1 MKTIIYLLIG
11 GLIIVSGCNTLSK
24 KSEKASQTQHLK
36 AILFAEQSPVI
47 DGRATEPVWKQ
58 QEWQS
63 LDQNWVG
70 ETYSSEDFEGKYKLA
85 WDKNYIYV
93 LAEIKDDTL
102 IDIHPDGLDRY
113 WDDDCLEIFID
124 EDASGGNH
132 QYNHQAFAYHIS
144 LDQRVTDMGLDS
156 TAIYLDSHINSK
168 HRRKGDISTW
178 EVSMKLFDSTFQ
190 EAGSNTAATLSEG
203 KKIGFAL
210 AYCDNDTSKTRENFI
225 GSEVVE
231 GEDKNRG
238 WIDAGIFREYTLT
251 K

>member
-1 MKTIIYLLIG
+1 MKTMMYLL
-11 GLIIVSGCNTLSK
+11 LVSLMIVSGCNAPSK
-24 KSEKASQTQHLK
+24 KSEKVSQDQTLN

-47 DGRATEPVWKQ
+47 DAKATEPVWEQ
-58 QEWQS
+58 QQWQH

-70 ETYSSEDFEGKYKLA
+70 EPYTAEDFEGKYKLA
-85 WDKNYIYV
+85 WDQNYIYV
-93 LAEIKDDTL
+93 LAEIRDDTL

-144 LDQRVTDMGLDS
+144 LDQRVTDMGVDS
-156 TAIYLDSHINSK
+156 TAIYLDSHVNSK
-168 HRRKGDISTW
+168 HRRNGDISTW
-178 EVSMKLFDSTFQ
+178 EVSIKLFDSTFR
-190 EAGSNTAATLSEG
+190 EGTSNTPVTLSEG

-210 AYCDNDTSKTRENFI
+210 AYCDNDTSETRENFI

>member
-1 MKTIIYLLIG
+1 MKALIPILLIF
-11 GLIIVSGCNTLSK
+11 LSLLSACNTVSR
-24 KSEKASQTQHLK
+24 KSEKTSQKQHLK
-36 AILFAEQSPVI
+36 AILYAEQSPVI
-47 DGRATEPVWKQ
+47 DARATEPVWEQ
-58 QEWQS
+58 QEWQP

-70 ETYSSEDFEGKYKLA
+70 EPYTAEDFEGKYKLA
-85 WDKNYIYV
+85 WDNNYMYV

-102 IDIHPDGLDRY
+102 VDIHPDGLDRY

-144 LDQRVTDMGLDS
+144 LDQRVTDMGVDS
-156 TAIYLDSHINSK
+156 TAIYLDSHIDSK
-168 HRRKGDISTW
+168 HRRSGDISTW
-178 EVSMKLFDSTFQ
+178 EVSIKLFDSTFR
-190 EAGSNTAATLSEG
+190 ENTSNTPVTLSEG

-210 AYCDNDTSKTRENFI
+210 AYCDNDTSETRENFI

-238 WIDAGIFREYTLT
+238 WIDAGIFRKYTLT